1 MTRFKQYWQ
10 PEQNY
15 MLTIKYLIFD
25 ADDTLWANNVF
36 YERATYHFFQLAGK
50 AGVSL
55 DKIEQD
61 FQSIEL
67 RTVQENGYG
76 SDSFL
81 LIMERLYRKYS
92 DILTTARQQKEYL
105 SIITDFKQRAWR
117 RPAIF
122 PGVLPVLKHLRK
134 KFELYILTKGNIEE
148 QNRKLQNS
156 RLLPLF
162 SGTFVELE
170 KNQHTYERILQE
182 KGWQATEVCMI
193 GNSPK
198 SDINPALKCGMQ
210 AIFIPYTY
218 TWKFDTEPL
227 LAEHPNLAIVN
238 RFADLRQILT

>member
-1 MTRFKQYWQ
+1 
-10 PEQNY
+10 
-15 MLTIKYLIFD
+15 MLPIKYLLFD

-50 AGVSL
+50 AGISL
-55 DKIEQD
+55 DKVEQD

-67 RTVQENGYG
+67 QTVQEHGYG

-81 LIMERLYRKYS
+81 LIMERLYKKYA
-92 DILTTARQQKEYL
+92 DILITARQQKEYL
-105 SIITDFKQRAWR
+105 SIIADFKQRAWR

-134 KFELYILTKGNIEE
+134 RFELYILTKGNIEE

-162 SGTFVELE
+162 CGAFVELE
-170 KNQHTYERILQE
+170 KNQYTYERILQQ
-182 KGWQATEVCMI
+182 KGWLAAEVCMI

-210 AIFIPYTY
+210 AIFIPYSY

-227 LAEHPNLAIVN
+227 LTGHPKLVTVKN
-238 RFADLRQILT
+238 FADLQQILNQSDTSSELP

>member
-1 MTRFKQYWQ
+1 
-10 PEQNY
+10 
-15 MLTIKYLIFD
+15 MLPIKYLIFD

-36 YERATYHFFQLAGK
+36 YERATHHFFQLAGK
-50 AGVSL
+50 AGISQ

-61 FQSIEL
+61 YQSIEL
-67 RTVQENGYG
+67 QTVQEHGYG

-81 LIMERLYRKYS
+81 LIMERLYRKYAAFWAS
-92 DILTTARQQKEYL
+92 PRQHKEYL
-105 SIITDFKQRAWR
+105 SIIADFKQRAWR

-122 PGVLPVLKHLRK
+122 PGVLPVLKQLRK
-134 KFELYILTKGNIEE
+134 KFELYILTKGDIKE

-156 RLLPLF
+156 RLLHLF
-162 SGTFVELE
+162 CGTFVELE

-182 KGWQATEVCMI
+182 KGWLASEVCMI

-198 SDINPALKCGMQ
+198 SDINPALKSGMQ

-227 LAEHPNLAIVN
+227 LVGHPKLVIVK
-238 RFADLRQILT
+238 RFADLQQILS

>member
-1 MTRFKQYWQ
+1 
-10 PEQNY
+10 
-15 MLTIKYLIFD
+15 MLPIKYLIFD

-50 AGVSL
+50 AGISL
-55 DKIEQD
+55 DKVEQD
-61 FQSIEL
+61 FQLIEL
-67 RTVQENGYG
+67 QTVQEHGYG

-81 LIMERLYRKYS
+81 LIMERLYKKYA
-92 DILTTARQQKEYL
+92 DILITARQQKEYL
-105 SIITDFKQRAWR
+105 SIIADFKQRAWR

-134 KFELYILTKGNIEE
+134 RFELYILTKGNIEE

-162 SGTFVELE
+162 CGAFVELE
-170 KNQHTYERILQE
+170 KNQYTYERILQQ
-182 KGWQATEVCMI
+182 KGWLAAEVCMI

-210 AIFIPYTY
+210 AIFIPYSY

-227 LAEHPNLAIVN
+227 LTGHPKLVTVKN
-238 RFADLRQILT
+238 FADLQQILNQSDTSSELP